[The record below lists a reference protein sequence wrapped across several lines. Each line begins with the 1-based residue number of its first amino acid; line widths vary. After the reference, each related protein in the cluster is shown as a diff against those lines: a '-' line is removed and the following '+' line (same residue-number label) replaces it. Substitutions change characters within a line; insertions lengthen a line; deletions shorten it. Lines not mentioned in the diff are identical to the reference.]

1 MSPDLLK
8 AFFTAG
14 VFVAGTAIFLLFI
27 VPRDSA
33 EFVITVV
40 SLGIG
45 IVLMLLVWLMTWYTN
60 R

>member
-8 AFFTAG
+8 AFFGAG
-14 VFVAGTAIFLLFI
+14 TFVAGTSFFLLFI
-27 VPRDSA
+27 VERDSA
-33 EFVITVV
+33 EFVITVI

-45 IVLMLLVWLMTWYTN
+45 IVLILLVALMVWYTN

>member
-8 AFFTAG
+8 AFFRAG
-14 VFVAGTAIFLLFI
+14 VFVAGTSIFLLFI
-27 VPRDSA
+27 VERESP
-33 EFVITVV
+33 EFVITVL

-45 IVLMLLVWLMTWYTN
+45 ITLIALVGLMIWYTN